1 VCEAVKEAI
10 HVKLLCEESGIRE
23 LNKPM
28 AVYEDNSACIALGHS
43 LKSSK
48 SAKHYQ
54 VRLHFL
60 REHVQARTIEFEKV
74 DTKDQLADGFTKALS
89 RELFESFR
97 GRMLEKPNE

>member
-1 VCEAVKEAI
+1 
-10 HVKLLCEESGIRE
+10 
-23 LNKPM
+23 M

-60 REHVQARTIEFEKV
+60 REHIQAGTIEFEKV
-74 DTKDQLADGFTKALS
+74 DTKEQLADGFTKALP
-89 RELFESFR
+89 RELFENFR
-97 GRMLEKPNE
+97 DRMLARPGE